1 MAKKKPAPGDL
12 IAEQAAVSASAVKT
26 AKKAKIP
33 APQIAPVE
41 ENDRLPFMVHLK
53 ELRNRI
59 MYSVIAVAVTTG
71 IALIFGEWLI
81 NVLKYPGRNM
91 ELIAIKLVENMSVYF
106 KVSLMA
112 GVIGAMPVLVYQI
125 FAFVAPG
132 LTSSEKRMILRIMPG
147 IIIMFIVG
155 VAFAYF
161 IALPPALWFLYTF
174 MSQAA
179 TPMPTISDYMS
190 VVTRLLLVIG
200 LVFETPLIVMAL
212 ARLGVVSPQ
221 WLASRRRM
229 WIVVAFVL
237 AAIITP
243 TFDPINQTIIAVPLI
258 LLLEVGIIL
267 ARMVYK
273 KKRVVPVAAEA

>member
-1 MAKKKPAPGDL
+1 MAEKKETSEDL
-12 IAEQAAVSASAVKT
+12 AAGQEAAAVKA
-26 AKKAKIP
+26 AKKARLP
-33 APQIAPVE
+33 APQVAPID

-53 ELRNRI
+53 ELRNRV
-59 MYSVIAVAVTTG
+59 MYSVIAVVVTTAV
-71 IALIFGEWLI
+71 ALVFGEQLI
-81 NVLKYPGRNM
+81 ELLKYPGRNID
-91 ELIAIKLVENMSVYF
+91 LIAIKLVENMSVYF
-106 KVSLMA
+106 KVSLWA
-112 GVIGAMPVLVYQI
+112 GVVAAMPVLVYQM

-132 LTSSEKRMILRIMPG
+132 LTSSEKRMIFRLLPG
-147 IIIMFIVG
+147 IVIMFLIG

-174 MSQAA
+174 MAQAA
-179 TPMPTISDYMS
+179 TPMPTISDYIS
-190 VVTRLLLVIG
+190 IVTRLLLVIG

-229 WIVVAFVL
+229 WIVVAFVM

-267 ARMVYK
+267 ARIVYK
-273 KKRVVPVAAEA
+273 DKRVVPPAAA